1 MRLLAGYI
9 RLVDRLN
16 FRLGRIAM
24 YLLFAMMAILFWS
37 SLSKIMFRPSLWT
50 LEMAQFLMV
59 GYYMI
64 GGPYAIQLG
73 SNVRMHLMCRELD
86 SRQKAWLDGFTVLFL
101 IIYLAFLLYGGINST
116 TYSLQFSE
124 RSYSVWQP
132 YMWPVKLVMVVG
144 IILMLLQSF
153 AELARDI
160 LNLRGHPPPPRPAPV
175 IGESGG
181 GSGGRSGGR
190 SGGGSGGGCGEG

>member
-9 RLVDRLN
+9 RLVDQVN
-16 FRLGRIAM
+16 FRLGRVAM

-59 GYYMI
+59 GYCMI
-64 GGPYAIQLG
+64 GGPYSIQLG
-73 SNVRMHLMCRELD
+73 SNVRMDLMYRKLD
-86 SRQKAWLDGFTVLFL
+86 SRQKAWMDGFTVLFL

-181 GSGGRSGGR
+181 GSGGRSGG
-190 SGGGSGGGCGEG
+190 GSGGGCGEG

>member
-1 MRLLAGYI
+1 MKVLASYI

-16 FRLGRIAM
+16 YRIGRIAM

-50 LEMAQFLMV
+50 LEMAQFVMV

-64 GGPYAIQLG
+64 GGPYSIQLG
-73 SNVRMHLMCRELD
+73 SNVRMDLMYRKLD
-86 SRQKAWLDGFTVLFL
+86 SRQKAWMDGFTVLFL
-101 IIYLAFLLYGGINST
+101 ITYLAFLLYGGINST
-116 TYSLQFSE
+116 IYSLQFSE

-132 YMWPVKLVMVVG
+132 YMWPVKMVMVAG
-144 IILMLLQSF
+144 IVLMLLQSL

-160 LNLRGHPPPPRPAPV
+160 LNLQGHSPPQRPSPA
-175 IGESGG
+175 IGGPAGG
-181 GSGGRSGGR
+181 HAGGHAD
-190 SGGGSGGGCGEG
+190 GCGEG

>member
-9 RLVDRLN
+9 RLVDQVN
-16 FRLGRIAM
+16 FRLGRVAM

-64 GGPYAIQLG
+64 GGPYSIQLG
-73 SNVRMHLMCRELD
+73 SNVRMDLMYRKLD
-86 SRQKAWLDGFTVLFL
+86 SRQKAWMDGFTVLFL

-160 LNLRGHPPPPRPAPV
+160 LNLRGHPPPPWPAPV
-175 IGESGG
+175 ISESGG
-181 GSGGRSGGR
+181 GSGGR

>member
-1 MRLLAGYI
+1 MRLLSSYI

-16 FRLGRIAM
+16 YRLGRIAM

-50 LEMAQFLMV
+50 LEMAQFVMV

-64 GGPYAIQLG
+64 GGPYSIQLG
-73 SNVRMHLMCRELD
+73 SNVRMDLMYRMLD
-86 SRQKAWLDGFTVLFL
+86 SRQKAWMDGFTVLFL
-101 IIYLAFLLYGGINST
+101 ITYLSFLLYGGINST
-116 TYSLQFSE
+116 IYSLQFSE

-132 YMWPVKLVMVVG
+132 YMWPVKLVMVGG

-160 LNLRGHPPPPRPAPV
+160 LNLQGHPVPSRPSPV
-175 IGESGG
+175 IGGHVDG
-181 GSGGRSGGR
+181 HADGHADGQ
-190 SGGGSGGGCGEG
+190 GEG

>member
-9 RLVDRLN
+9 RLVDQVN
-16 FRLGRIAM
+16 FRLGRVAM

-64 GGPYAIQLG
+64 GGPYSIQLG
-73 SNVRMHLMCRELD
+73 SNVRMDLMYRKLD
-86 SRQKAWLDGFTVLFL
+86 SRQKAWMDGFTVLFL

-181 GSGGRSGGR
+181 GSGC
-190 SGGGSGGGCGEG
+190 GCGEG

>member
-9 RLVDRLN
+9 RLVDQVN
-16 FRLGRIAM
+16 FRLGRVAM

-64 GGPYAIQLG
+64 GGPYSIQLG
-73 SNVRMHLMCRELD
+73 SNVRMDLMYRKLD
-86 SRQKAWLDGFTVLFL
+86 SRQKAWMDGFTVLFL

-175 IGESGG
+175 IG

-190 SGGGSGGGCGEG
+190 SGGGCGEG

>member
-1 MRLLAGYI
+1 MRLLAGCI
-9 RLVDRLN
+9 RLVDQVN
-16 FRLGRIAM
+16 FRLGRVAM

-64 GGPYAIQLG
+64 GGPYSIQLG
-73 SNVRMHLMCRELD
+73 SNVRMDLMYRKLD
-86 SRQKAWLDGFTVLFL
+86 SRQKAWMDGFTVLFL

-160 LNLRGHPPPPRPAPV
+160 LNLRGHPPPPRPSLV
-175 IGESGG
+175 IG
-181 GSGGRSGGR
+181 GSGGRSGG
-190 SGGGSGGGCGEG
+190 GCGEG

>member
-9 RLVDRLN
+9 RLVDQVN
-16 FRLGRIAM
+16 FRLGRVAM

-64 GGPYAIQLG
+64 GGPYSIQLG
-73 SNVRMHLMCRELD
+73 SNVRMDLMYRKLD
-86 SRQKAWLDGFTVLFL
+86 SRQKAWMDGFTVLFL

-190 SGGGSGGGCGEG
+190 SGGGCGEG

>member
-9 RLVDRLN
+9 RLVDQVN
-16 FRLGRIAM
+16 FRLGRVAM

-64 GGPYAIQLG
+64 GGPYSIQLG
-73 SNVRMHLMCRELD
+73 SNVRMDLMYRKLD
-86 SRQKAWLDGFTVLFL
+86 SRQKAWMDGFTVLFL

-181 GSGGRSGGR
+181 ESGGGSGGRSGG
-190 SGGGSGGGCGEG
+190 GCGEG

>member
-1 MRLLAGYI
+1 MRRLAGYV

-16 FRLGRIAM
+16 YRLGRVAM

-50 LEMAQFLMV
+50 LEMAQFVMV

-64 GGPYAIQLG
+64 GGP
-73 SNVRMHLMCRELD
+73 
-86 SRQKAWLDGFTVLFL
+86 
-101 IIYLAFLLYGGINST
+101 
-116 TYSLQFSE
+116 YSLQFSE

-144 IILMLLQSF
+144 IILMLLQSL

-160 LNLRGHPPPPRPAPV
+160 LTLRGHPLPPRPSPV
-175 IGESGG
+175 IG
-181 GSGGRSGGR
+181 GSGNGRQ
-190 SGGGSGGGCGEG
+190 EG

>member
-9 RLVDRLN
+9 RLVDQVN
-16 FRLGRIAM
+16 FRLGRVAM

-64 GGPYAIQLG
+64 GGPYSIQLG
-73 SNVRMHLMCRELD
+73 SNVRMDLMYRKLD
-86 SRQKAWLDGFTVLFL
+86 SRQKAWMDGFTVLFL

-175 IGESGG
+175 IG
-181 GSGGRSGGR
+181 GSCGRSGGR
-190 SGGGSGGGCGEG
+190 SGGGCGEG

>member
-1 MRLLAGYI
+1 MRMLAGYI
-9 RLVDRLN
+9 RLVDQLN

-50 LEMAQFLMV
+50 LEMAQFMMV

-64 GGPYAIQLG
+64 GGPYSIQLG
-73 SNVRMHLMCRELD
+73 SNVRMDLMYRKLD
-86 SRQKAWLDGFTVLFL
+86 SRQKAWMDSFTVLFL
-101 IIYLAFLLYGGINST
+101 ITYLAFLLYGGINST
-116 TYSLQFSE
+116 IYSLQFSE

-132 YMWPVKLVMVVG
+132 YMWPVKMVMVVG
-144 IILMLLQSF
+144 IILMLLQAC

-160 LNLRGHPPPPRPAPV
+160 LNLRGHPTPSRPSPV
-175 IGESGG
+175 IG
-181 GSGGRSGGR
+181 GSDGAPADGP
-190 SGGGSGGGCGEG
+190 GEG

>member
-9 RLVDRLN
+9 RLVDQVN
-16 FRLGRIAM
+16 FRLGRVAM

-64 GGPYAIQLG
+64 GGPYSIHLG
-73 SNVRMHLMCRELD
+73 SNVRMDLMYRKLD
-86 SRQKAWLDGFTVLFL
+86 SRQKAWMDGFTVLFL

-181 GSGGRSGGR
+181 GSGGRSGG
-190 SGGGSGGGCGEG
+190 GCGEG

>member
-9 RLVDRLN
+9 RLVDQVN
-16 FRLGRIAM
+16 FRLGRVAM

-64 GGPYAIQLG
+64 GGPYSIQLG
-73 SNVRMHLMCRELD
+73 SNVRMDLMYRKLD
-86 SRQKAWLDGFTVLFL
+86 SRQKAWMDGFTVLFL

-181 GSGGRSGGR
+181 E

>member
-9 RLVDRLN
+9 RLVDKLN
-16 FRLGRIAM
+16 FRLGRIAV

-37 SLSKIMFRPSLWT
+37 SMSKIMFRPSLWT
-50 LEMAQFLMV
+50 LEMAQFMMV

-64 GGPYAIQLG
+64 GGPYSIQLG
-73 SNVRMHLMCRELD
+73 SNVRMDLMYRKLD
-86 SRQKAWLDGFTVLFL
+86 SRQKAWMDSFTVLFL
-101 IIYLAFLLYGGINST
+101 ITYLAFLLYGGINST
-116 TYSLQFSE
+116 IYSLQFSE

-144 IILMLLQSF
+144 IVMMLLQSC

-160 LNLRGHPPPPRPAPV
+160 LNLRGHPPPPRPSPFIAGPD
-175 IGESGG
+175 GDPAD
-181 GSGGRSGGR
+181 RQ
-190 SGGGSGGGCGEG
+190 GEG

>member
-9 RLVDRLN
+9 RLVDQVN
-16 FRLGRIAM
+16 FRLGRVAM

-64 GGPYAIQLG
+64 GGPYSIQLG
-73 SNVRMHLMCRELD
+73 SNVRMDLMYRKLD
-86 SRQKAWLDGFTVLFL
+86 SRQKAWMDGFTVLFL

-181 GSGGRSGGR
+181 GSGGRSGG
-190 SGGGSGGGCGEG
+190 GSGGGCGEG

>member
-1 MRLLAGYI
+1 MMRLLAGYI

-37 SLSKIMFRPSLWT
+37 SLSKILFRPSLWT
-50 LEMAQFLMV
+50 LEMAQFVMV

-73 SNVRMHLMCRELD
+73 SNVRMDLMYLKLD

-101 IIYLAFLLYGGINST
+101 ITYLAFLLYGGINST
-116 TYSLQFSE
+116 IYALQFSE

-132 YMWPVKLVMVVG
+132 YMWPVKLVMVTG
-144 IILMLLQSF
+144 IILMLLQAL

-160 LNLRGHPPPPRPAPV
+160 LSLWNHPLPPRPSPV
-175 IGESGG
+175 IA
-181 GSGGRSGGR
+181 GSVDGR
-190 SGGGSGGGCGEG
+190 GEG

>member
-9 RLVDRLN
+9 RLVDQVN
-16 FRLGRIAM
+16 FRLGRVAM

-64 GGPYAIQLG
+64 GGPYSIQLG
-73 SNVRMHLMCRELD
+73 SNVRMDLMYRKLD
-86 SRQKAWLDGFTVLFL
+86 SRQKAWMDGFTVLFL

-132 YMWPVKLVMVVG
+132 YMWPVKLVLVVG

-181 GSGGRSGGR
+181 GSGGRSGG
-190 SGGGSGGGCGEG
+190 GSGGGCGEG

>member
-1 MRLLAGYI
+1 MRLLASYI

-59 GYYMI
+59 GYYMV
-64 GGPYAIQLG
+64 GGPYSIQLG
-73 SNVRMHLMCRELD
+73 SNVRMDLMYRKLD
-86 SRQKAWLDGFTVLFL
+86 SRQKAWMDGFTVLFL
-101 IIYLAFLLYGGINST
+101 ITYLAFLLHGGINST
-116 TYSLQFSE
+116 IYALQFSE

-132 YMWPVKLVMVVG
+132 YMWPVKLVMVTG
-144 IILMLLQSF
+144 IILMLLQSL

-160 LNLRGHPPPPRPAPV
+160 LSLRGHPPPARPAP
-175 IGESGG
+175 IIA
-181 GSGGRSGGR
+181 GSGNGRGDG
-190 SGGGSGGGCGEG
+190 